1 MSSAV
6 FGLGQRLR
14 HHDAFAG
21 GEPVGLDHDR
31 RALRA
36 QIGLGRRQRGEA
48 FIGGGRDAV
57 VAAQVLGEALGAF
70 EPRGV
75 LARAEGLDAG
85 GFEIVDDAGAER
97 RFRPDHDEIDGLVA
111 AVRDHRGM
119 VGNIERHADG
129 LAGDAGIAGRAIE
142 LLGQRARRDLPGQRM
157 FAAAGA
163 KNEDV
168 HGRMF
173 IGSPTAADVGLAA
186 GRAKDKGRGACF
198 SACFHG
204 DYSPGRCFPPHCGVI

>member
-1 MSSAV
+1 LITIGAP
-6 FGLGQRLR
+6 F
-14 HHDAFAG
+14 
-21 GEPVGLDHDR
+21 
-31 RALRA
+31 A
-36 QIGLGRRQRGEA
+36 QIGFGRRQRVEA

-70 EPRGV
+70 EPRGI
-75 LARAEGLDAG
+75 LARAEGFDAG
-85 GFEIVDDAGAER
+85 GFEIIDDAGAER
-97 RFRPDHDEIDGLVA
+97 GFRPDHDEIDGLVA
-111 AVRDHRGM
+111 AIRDHAGV
-119 VGNIERHADG
+119 VGDIKRHAG
-129 LAGDAGIAGRAIE
+129 RFAGDAGIAGGAIE

-168 HGRMF
+168 HARMF

-198 SACFHG
+198 GPCFHG
-204 DYSPGRCFPPHCGVI
+204 DYWPGRCFPPHCGVI